1 MWKFLAGLFSGA
13 SLAFLYV
20 VFNVEMPEFLRLSD
34 NLKGNL
40 ISASTEQQLY
50 ESPDPATRLRALEIF
65 FDNRAGEAAA
75 IDAEAGHPFL
85 AALHRARATRE
96 ARQLS
101 MAWDGYDD
109 VLKQPA
115 LRNSLIRRHGVS
127 DDTEIKQAM
136 LWDELQDR
144 QFLRQW
150 LEANHG
156 PQTPA
161 ALYDT
166 LVEARRDPALVRGP

>member
-13 SLAFLYV
+13 GLAILYV
-20 VFNVEMPEFLRLSD
+20 VFNVELPEFLQLSD

-50 ESPDPATRLRALEIF
+50 ESPDPATRQRALEIF

-75 IDAEAGHPFL
+75 IDAEAGYPFL
-85 AALHRARATRE
+85 TALHRARATRE

-101 MAWDGYDD
+101 MAWDAYDD

-127 DDTEIKQAM
+127 DDAEIKQAM
-136 LWDELQDR
+136 LWDELQER

-150 LEANHG
+150 LDATYG

-161 ALYDT
+161 VLYDT
-166 LVEARRDPALVRGP
+166 LVEARRLPEPVTEP